1 MSREKYMNPID
12 RLEPLAVMLSRRRVV
27 ASLAGGV
34 ATLAIA
40 PLLAACGDDEDDDA
54 DEPINTAASGAGQQ
68 PAATTTTASEPTAEA
83 TSGSADAEPVSASP
97 SYTYAP
103 ATGVERD
110 EIIVGVQALT
120 ASLDPARELGN
131 VGTRVSYTPY
141 DTLIRRDFLNNNEH
155 VPSLATAWERLS
167 DTELELTLRDD
178 VTFHN
183 GEPFSADD
191 VVFTFERML
200 NADPESDLQEAK
212 TYFSTF
218 TSVEKVDD
226 YTVKIT
232 TAAPDP
238 LLIKR
243 LASWASWIVS
253 KAYIEDVGDEEF
265 MRTGMGTGPYMAASF
280 EPDNELV
287 MERYEGYWG
296 DMPPA
301 KQVIFRVIP
310 EVAARVTALINDE
323 VQIIT
328 NIPPDQ
334 VSALEGQSN
343 VGVRE
348 IPLANVHVLSYNTNN
363 PLLADK
369 KLRQAL
375 NLGIDRQLIIETIWS
390 GKAVPKRGH
399 QFAEY
404 GPLYNPDRPLTPY
417 DPEQAMALL
426 AESSY
431 DGAEIEYQLG
441 AGYYTNGEQV
451 AEAIVGMWQEIGVN
465 AVVRINEDS
474 TTGEKRQVHTWSNSS
489 RLADPDGSIWIL
501 WGTGSGTQKNYWT
514 APDEFYRLGEEARAT
529 LDEELR
535 YDNYQALLDIWEEE
549 APGTVLYDPHEFY
562 GVSNAVNWSPYSFYY
577 MDFRAYNLSFN
588 E

>member
-1 MSREKYMNPID
+1 
-12 RLEPLAVMLSRRRVV
+12 
-27 ASLAGGV
+27 
-34 ATLAIA
+34 
-40 PLLAACGDDEDDDA
+40 
-54 DEPINTAASGAGQQ
+54 
-68 PAATTTTASEPTAEA
+68 
-83 TSGSADAEPVSASP
+83 
-97 SYTYAP
+97 
-103 ATGVERD
+103 
-110 EIIVGVQALT
+110 
-120 ASLDPARELGN
+120 
-131 VGTRVSYTPY
+131 
-141 DTLIRRDFLNNNEH
+141 
-155 VPSLATAWERLS
+155 LATAWERLS
-167 DTELELTLRDD
+167 DTELQLTLRDD

-183 GEPFSADD
+183 GDPFTADD

-200 NADPESDLQEAK
+200 NADAESDLAESR
-212 TYFSTF
+212 TYFSTV
-218 TSVEKVDD
+218 TSVVRDDD
-226 YTVKIT
+226 YTVTFT

-243 LASWASWIVS
+243 LASWASWIVP
-253 KAYIEDVGDEEF
+253 KAYIEEVGDEEF
-265 MRTGMGTGPYMAASF
+265 MRVGMGTGPYKFASF

-287 MERYEGYWG
+287 MERYDGYWG
-296 DMPPA
+296 DLPPA
-301 KQVIFRVIP
+301 KQITFRVIP

-334 VSALEGQSN
+334 VAALEGKSN

-348 IPLANVHVLSYNTNN
+348 IPLANVHVLVYNTNN

-375 NLGIDRQLIIETIWS
+375 NLGIDRQLIIDTIWN

-417 DPEQAMALL
+417 DPERAKALL

-431 DGAEIEYQLG
+431 DGAEIEYQLQ

-465 AVVRINEDS
+465 AVVRINEKS
-474 TTGEKRQVHTWSNSS
+474 TTGEERQVHTWSNSS
-489 RLADPDGSIWIL
+489 RLADPDGSIWVL
-501 WGTGSGTQKNYWT
+501 WGTDSSVQKNYWT
-514 APDEFYRLGEEARAT
+514 APAEFNRLGEEARAT
-529 LDEELR
+529 LDEEQR
-535 YDNYQALLDIWEEE
+535 YENYQQLLDIWEDE

-577 MDFRAYNLSFN
+577 MDLRAYNLSFN

>member
-1 MSREKYMNPID
+1 MKQMD
-12 RLEPLAVMLSRRRVV
+12 KFEPLTVMLSRRRVV

-34 ATLAIA
+34 ATLALA
-40 PLLAACGDDEDDDA
+40 PLLSSCGSDDD
-54 DEPINTAASGAGQQ
+54 DDDSGDPTSTASSSGAGQQ
-68 PAATTTTASEPTAEA
+68 PESTATIATEPTTEA
-83 TSGSADAEPVSASP
+83 TSAPAGTEPATDGASG
-97 SYTYAP
+97 YTYAP
-103 ATGVERD
+103 ETGVERD
-110 EIIVGVQALT
+110 ELIVGVQALT

-131 VGTRVSYTPY
+131 VGTRISYTPY
-141 DTLIRRDFLNNNEH
+141 DTLIRRDFLNDNEH

-167 DTELELTLRDD
+167 DTELELTLREG

-183 GEPFSADD
+183 GDPFSADD
-191 VVFTFERML
+191 VAYTFERML
-200 NADPESDLQEAK
+200 NADAESDLQEAK

-218 TSVEKVDD
+218 TSVEKMDD
-226 YTVKIT
+226 VTVKIT

-243 LASWASWIVS
+243 LASWASWIVP
-253 KAYIEDVGDEEF
+253 KAYIETVGDEEF
-265 MRTGMGTGPYMAASF
+265 MRTGMGTGPYMFGTF

-287 MERYEGYWG
+287 LERYEGYWG
-296 DMPPA
+296 DKPTAA
-301 KQVIFRVIP
+301 KLTFRVIP

-348 IPLANVHVLSYNTNN
+348 IPLANVHVLSYNTNH
-363 PLLADK
+363 PALADK

-431 DGAEIEYQLG
+431 DGTEIEYQLG

-465 AVVRINEDS
+465 AVARINEDS
-474 TTGEKRQVHTWSNSS
+474 TTGEERQVHTWSNSS
-489 RLADPDGSIWIL
+489 RLADPDGSIWVL
-501 WGTGSGTQKNYWT
+501 WGTGSGVQKNYWT

-529 LDEELR
+529 LDEALR
-535 YDNYQALLDIWEEE
+535 YENYQQLLDIWEDE

>member
-1 MSREKYMNPID
+1 MTQNLDPM
-12 RLEPLAVMLSRRRVV
+12 AVMLSRRRVV
-27 ASLAGGV
+27 ASLAGGA
-34 ATLAIA
+34 ATLVLV
-40 PLLAACGDDEDDDA
+40 PLLSACGSDEDDDGG
-54 DEPINTAASGAGQQ
+54 DPTNTAGSSGAGQQ
-68 PAATTTTASEPTAEA
+68 PASTVTVATVPEPSAEA
-83 TSGSADAEPVSASP
+83 TSGSSDAAPASDDETA
-97 SYTYAP
+97 YGYAP
-103 ATGVERD
+103 ETGVERD
-110 EIIVGVQALT
+110 ELIVGVQALT

-131 VGTRVSYTPY
+131 VGTRISYTPY
-141 DTLIRRDFLNNNEH
+141 DTLIRRDFLNDNEH

-167 DTELELTLRDD
+167 DTELELTLREG

-183 GEPFSADD
+183 GDPFSADD
-191 VVFTFERML
+191 VVYTFERML

-226 YTVKIT
+226 YTVVIA

-243 LASWASWIVS
+243 LASWASWIVPQ
-253 KAYIEDVGDEEF
+253 AYIESVGDEEF
-265 MRTGMGTGPYMAASF
+265 MQTGMGTGPYMVASF

-287 MERYEGYWG
+287 FERYEDHWG
-296 DMPPA
+296 DKPPA
-301 KQVIFRVIP
+301 KTITFRVIP

-348 IPLANVHVLSYNTNN
+348 IPLANAHVLSYNTNH
-363 PLLADK
+363 PALADK
-369 KLRQAL
+369 QLRQAL
-375 NLGIDRQLIIETIWS
+375 NLGIDRQLIIDTIWS

-417 DPEQAMALL
+417 DPEQAKALL
-426 AESSY
+426 AESGY
-431 DGAEIEYQLG
+431 DGGEIEYQLQ

-465 AVVRINEDS
+465 AVARINEES
-474 TTGEKRQVHTWSNSS
+474 TTGEERQVHTWSNSS
-489 RLADPDGSIWIL
+489 RLADPDGSIWVL
-501 WGTGSGTQKNYWT
+501 WGTGSSIQNNYWT
-514 APDEFYRLGEEARAT
+514 PPAEFNELGEEARAT

-535 YDNYQALLDIWEEE
+535 YENYQKLLDIWEDE

-588 E
+588 EE

>member
-1 MSREKYMNPID
+1 MD
-12 RLEPLAVMLSRRRVV
+12 RFEPLAIMLSRRRVA
-27 ASLAGGV
+27 ASLAGGA
-34 ATLAIA
+34 ATLALA
-40 PLLAACGDDEDDDA
+40 PLLGACGSSNDVGDS
-54 DEPINTAASGAGQQ
+54 TATLASSGAGQQ
-68 PAATTTTASEPTAEA
+68 PEASAANGAGATGETTGGIGTATQASGRAPT
-83 TSGSADAEPVSASP
+83 
-97 SYTYAP
+97 YTYAP
-103 ATGVERD
+103 LTGVERD
-110 EIIVGVQALT
+110 NLIVGVQALT

-131 VGTRVSYTPY
+131 VGTRISYTPY

-183 GEPFSADD
+183 GDPFTAND

-200 NADPESDLQEAK
+200 NAGTDSDLNEAR

-218 TSVEKVDD
+218 TRVTRVDD
-226 YTVKIT
+226 YTVRIE

-243 LASWASWIVS
+243 LASWASWIVP
-253 KAYIEDVGDEEF
+253 KAYIESVGVEEF
-265 MRTGMGTGPYMAASF
+265 MRTGMGTGPYAFVSF

-287 MERYEGYWG
+287 MERYDGYW
-296 DMPPA
+296 DDKPPA
-301 KQVIFRVIP
+301 KQITFRVIP

-334 VSALEGQSN
+334 AAVLEGEST
-343 VGVRE
+343 VGLRE
-348 IPLANVHVLSYNTNN
+348 IALANVHVLSYNTNH
-363 PLLADK
+363 PALADK

-375 NLGIDRQLIIETIWS
+375 NLGIDRQLIIDTIWN
-390 GKAVPKRGH
+390 GKAEPKRGH
-399 QFAEY
+399 QFPEY

-417 DPEQAMALL
+417 DPEQAKTLL
-426 AESSY
+426 AESRY
-431 DGAEIEYQLG
+431 DGGELEYQLQ

-451 AEAIVGMWQEIGVN
+451 GEAIVAMWQEIGIN
-465 AVVRINEDS
+465 AVIRVNDDS
-474 TTGEKRQVHTWSNSS
+474 TTGKERQVHTWSNSS
-489 RLADPDGSIWIL
+489 RLADPDGSIWVL
-501 WGTGSGTQKNYWT
+501 WGTESGVQKNYWT
-514 APDEFYRLGEEARAT
+514 APAEFNRLGEEARAT
-529 LDEELR
+529 LDEKLR
-535 YDNYQALLDIWEEE
+535 YDNYQQLLDIWEDE

-577 MDFRAYNLSFN
+577 MDLRAYNLSFN
-588 E
+588 EA